1 MKKILLLLTL
11 TVIALGAA
19 VIPSSASYL
28 GTGAEV
34 IASDAPLIKTGLI
47 GEKLVFSD
55 TDFKSALASAEFKK
69 IIITEIPSS
78 ADGTLTVNGRRAY
91 NGQQIK
97 RRALSTLVFEPASR
111 DVCDV
116 EFKFKVDEQES
127 AEYTCRMRF
136 LEKVNYTPKLNTDTN
151 ETLSVITQK
160 NISVFGK
167 ICATDPEGDELS
179 VIVVS
184 YPKYGTLELS
194 KDSFGEFKYT
204 PKSEFNGNDS
214 FVFVVRDEYGNYTK
228 PERAS
233 IKVTERMS
241 NVVYVDMENSKS
253 YNAAVAMSAMGI
265 MSGTRIGDGIYF
277 EPEATVSRAEFVTMA
292 MKSLGIR
299 ADSTLEKTY
308 FDDNSDIPLPL
319 VSYIA
324 TAARIGAVSG
334 SFDTDGLYFRPNDAI
349 TKCEAAIVMSNLM
362 NIKADSAVFSEIE
375 GISEIPVW
383 ARASVGAMYESGVF
397 DYGDQTDMSAHV
409 TRENAAEYLYRIAK
423 I

>member
-1 MKKILLLLTL
+1 
-11 TVIALGAA
+11 
-19 VIPSSASYL
+19 
-28 GTGAEV
+28 
-34 IASDAPLIKTGLI
+34 
-47 GEKLVFSD
+47 
-55 TDFKSALASAEFKK
+55 
-69 IIITEIPSS
+69 
-78 ADGTLTVNGRRAY
+78 
-91 NGQQIK
+91 
-97 RRALSTLVFEPASR
+97 
-111 DVCDV
+111 
-116 EFKFKVDEQES
+116 
-127 AEYTCRMRF
+127 
-136 LEKVNYTPKLNTDTN
+136 
-151 ETLSVITQK
+151 
-160 NISVFGK
+160 
-167 ICATDPEGDELS
+167 
-179 VIVVS
+179 
-184 YPKYGTLELS
+184 
-194 KDSFGEFKYT
+194 
-204 PKSEFNGNDS
+204 
-214 FVFVVRDEYGNYTK
+214 
-228 PERAS
+228 
-233 IKVTERMS
+233 
-241 NVVYVDMENSKS
+241 
-253 YNAAVAMSAMGI
+253 MSAMGI

-308 FDDNSDIPLPL
+308 FDDNADIPLPL
-319 VSYIA
+319 VGYIA